1 MISGGRTSIHA
12 AECADR
18 AGKHAFG
25 LNDTK
30 AIAALR
36 KLADD
41 IEAGTVVLNSVTTS
55 SHATHEEFAI
65 REVVIEVL
73 EDYPSVGPRMVREYL
88 IWLHLGIIVLA
99 AQKTACGCEASIAQS
114 GCFSFPWRPE

>member
-1 MISGGRTSIHA
+1 MISGGRTTINA

-30 AIAALR
+30 AVTALR

-41 IEAGTVVLNSVTTS
+41 IEAGTVVLHSVTTS

-73 EDYPSVGPRMVREYL
+73 EDYPSVGPRMVRE
-88 IWLHLGIIVLA
+88 
-99 AQKTACGCEASIAQS
+99 
-114 GCFSFPWRPE
+114 

>member
-1 MISGGRTSIHA
+1 MISGGRTNINA

-25 LNDTK
+25 LNDNKTV
-30 AIAALR
+30 IALR

-55 SHATHEEFAI
+55 SHATHEEFTV
-65 REVVIEVL
+65 REIVIEVL
-73 EDYPSVGPRMVREYL
+73 EDYPEAGPRMVKE
-88 IWLHLGIIVLA
+88 
-99 AQKTACGCEASIAQS
+99 
-114 GCFSFPWRPE
+114 

>member
-1 MISGGRTSIHA
+1 MISGGTTNITA

-25 LNDTK
+25 LNDNK
-30 AIAALR
+30 AVIALR
-36 KLADD
+36 KLADA

-55 SHATHEEFAI
+55 SHATHEEFTV

-73 EDYPSVGPRMVREYL
+73 EEYPTAGPRMIRE
-88 IWLHLGIIVLA
+88 
-99 AQKTACGCEASIAQS
+99 
-114 GCFSFPWRPE
+114 

>member
-1 MISGGRTSIHA
+1 MMNGGGKNINA

-25 LNDTK
+25 LNDNKTV
-30 AIAALR
+30 IALR

-55 SHATHEEFAI
+55 SHATHEEFAV
-65 REVVIEVL
+65 REIVIEVL
-73 EDYPSVGPRMVREYL
+73 EDYPEGGPRIL
-88 IWLHLGIIVLA
+88 
-99 AQKTACGCEASIAQS
+99 KD
-114 GCFSFPWRPE
+114 

>member
-1 MISGGRTSIHA
+1 MLEHFALPVSIRIFQAKVRSADRSLASKGKKSMISGGRTSIHA

-41 IEAGTVVLNSVTTS
+41 IEAGTVVLNSLTTS

-73 EDYPSVGPRMVREYL
+73 EDYPAVGPRMVKE
-88 IWLHLGIIVLA
+88 
-99 AQKTACGCEASIAQS
+99 
-114 GCFSFPWRPE
+114 

>member
-1 MISGGRTSIHA
+1 MISGSRTTINA

-25 LNDTK
+25 LNDSK
-30 AIAALR
+30 AVAALR

-55 SHATHEEFAI
+55 SHATHEEFSI

-73 EDYPSVGPRMVREYL
+73 EEYPSVGPRMVKE
-88 IWLHLGIIVLA
+88 
-99 AQKTACGCEASIAQS
+99 
-114 GCFSFPWRPE
+114 

>member
-1 MISGGRTSIHA
+1 MISGGTTNITA

-25 LNDTK
+25 LNDNK
-30 AIAALR
+30 AVIALR
-36 KLADD
+36 KLADE

-55 SHATHEEFAI
+55 SYATHEEFTI

-73 EDYPSVGPRMVREYL
+73 EEYPTSGPRMVRE
-88 IWLHLGIIVLA
+88 
-99 AQKTACGCEASIAQS
+99 
-114 GCFSFPWRPE
+114 

>member
-1 MISGGRTSIHA
+1 MISGGTTNITA

-25 LNDTK
+25 LNDNKTVV
-30 AIAALR
+30 ALR

-55 SHATHEEFAI
+55 SHATHEEFTI
-65 REVVIEVL
+65 REIVIEVL
-73 EDYPSVGPRMVREYL
+73 EEYLEMGPRMV
-88 IWLHLGIIVLA
+88 
-99 AQKTACGCEASIAQS
+99 KD
-114 GCFSFPWRPE
+114 

>member
-1 MISGGRTSIHA
+1 MISGGRTTINA

-25 LNDTK
+25 LNDNK
-30 AIAALR
+30 AVIALR

-41 IEAGTVVLNSVTTS
+41 IEAGIVVLHSVSTAT
-55 SHATHEEFAI
+55 HATHEEFTI

-73 EDYPSVGPRMVREYL
+73 EDYPSAGPRIMVRE
-88 IWLHLGIIVLA
+88 
-99 AQKTACGCEASIAQS
+99 
-114 GCFSFPWRPE
+114 

>member
-1 MISGGRTSIHA
+1 MIIGVRTTIHA

-25 LNDTK
+25 LNENK
-30 AIAALR
+30 AVTALR

-41 IEAGTVVLNSVTTS
+41 IEAGNVVLHSVSTT

-65 REVVIEVL
+65 REVVIEFL
-73 EDYPSVGPRMVREYL
+73 EEYPAAGPRMIKE
-88 IWLHLGIIVLA
+88 
-99 AQKTACGCEASIAQS
+99 
-114 GCFSFPWRPE
+114 